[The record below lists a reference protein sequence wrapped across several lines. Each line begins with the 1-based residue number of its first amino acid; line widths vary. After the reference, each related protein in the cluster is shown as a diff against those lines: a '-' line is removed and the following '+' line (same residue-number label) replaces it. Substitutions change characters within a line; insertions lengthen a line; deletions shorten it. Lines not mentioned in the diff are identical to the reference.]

1 MATQDQPKKEET
13 KQTNEQQNKPGSQ
26 QMQTQSSGRSDRPL
40 QQTGIARRGQ
50 FEPAMLSSN
59 PFAFMRRFSED
70 MDRLF
75 DDFGFGS
82 NWLGPSFGRDFFR
95 RSLGEFRQSLWSP
108 QIETFEREGQLVIR
122 ADLPGLKKDDVN
134 VEITDDAITISGERR
149 DEDEERREGYYRSER
164 SYGSFFR
171 SIPLPEGVNAEDAN
185 ATFNNGVLEITMQAP
200 QLQSRGRRLE
210 IKEGAPGDEQTRG
223 RQPVADHSSKIT
235 CGNHSA

>member
-1 MATQDQPKKEET
+1 MATQEQEKIKEGT
-13 KQTNEQQNKPGSQ
+13 QQTNQQQKKPGSQ
-26 QMQTQSSGRSDRPL
+26 QIQTQSAGRSDRPL

-50 FEPAMLSSN
+50 FGPATLSSN

-82 NWLGPSFGRDFFR
+82 NWLGPSFGRDFFP

-134 VEITDDAITISGERR
+134 IEITDDAITISGERR

-210 IKEGAPGDEQTRG
+210 IKEGASGDEQTRG
-223 RQPVADHSSKIT
+223 KAAGR
-235 CGNHSA
+235 